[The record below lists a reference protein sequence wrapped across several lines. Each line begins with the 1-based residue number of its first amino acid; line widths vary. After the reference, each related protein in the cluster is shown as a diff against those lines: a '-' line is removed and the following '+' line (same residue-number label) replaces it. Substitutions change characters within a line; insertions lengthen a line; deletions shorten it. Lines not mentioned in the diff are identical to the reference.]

1 MVKTFFFAFFD
12 GNALHV
18 KKCIGEK
25 NRVRFELF
33 LTVRGVDPSHIE
45 FLVGRTDLTLHL
57 VHKLG
62 FLFKKDKLTKNLT
75 KNVEKSEK
83 LIMSKGKMTDKIKRK
98 S

>member
-1 MVKTFFFAFFD
+1 MVKTFFAFFD

-62 FLFKKDKLTKNLT
+62 FLFKKRQID
-75 KNVEKSEK
+75 EKFDEK
-83 LIMSKGKMTDKIKRK
+83 CREKRK
-98 S
+98 IDNE